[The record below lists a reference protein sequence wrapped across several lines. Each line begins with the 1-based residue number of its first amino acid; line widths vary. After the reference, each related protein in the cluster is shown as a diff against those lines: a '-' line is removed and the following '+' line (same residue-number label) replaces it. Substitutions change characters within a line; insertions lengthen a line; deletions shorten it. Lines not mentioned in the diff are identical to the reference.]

1 MSLSP
6 GEKWESLIVA
16 ADGGRP
22 QPVKGPPGA
31 MDPTWSPDGTRLALG
46 SSTAPSTGAPIRVVD
61 LKSGKALALPGSEG
75 LSSPRW
81 SPDGRSI
88 LALSR
93 DYTRLVLY
101 EFATGRWRDLLAADS
116 PAFGYPSWTHDG
128 TRIQVQ
134 KGSSIVRVRVADG
147 RVEPVA
153 SFERV
158 PLVVTL
164 GSWGWLGIAPDDSPL
179 VLRRLS
185 GGIEVYALDA
195 EWP

>member
-6 GEKWESLIVA
+6 GETWESLIVA

-22 QPVKGPPGA
+22 QPVTGQPGA

-46 SSTAPSTGAPIRVVD
+46 MTAPSSGTPIQVVD
-61 LKSGKALALPGSEG
+61 LWSGKALGIAGSEG

-88 LALSR
+88 VALSS
-93 DYTRLVLY
+93 DYTRLALY
-101 EFATGRWRDLLAADS
+101 EFATGRWRDLLTADS
-116 PAFGYPSWTHDG
+116 PSFGYPSWTHDG
-128 TRIQVQ
+128 ARIQVQ
-134 KGSSIVRVRVADG
+134 KGSSIIRVRVADG
-147 RVEPVA
+147 GVEPVA
-153 SFERV
+153 GFERV

-185 GGIEVYALDA
+185 GGVEVYALDV